1 MTKLSP
7 SILTINSGSSSVK
20 FSLFVTND
28 SLALSLLYYGHI
40 TNIGGSGELLI
51 QEHDTILQQQKIA
64 ITDHKHAIQCLF
76 DWLEQNGPITNIY
89 AVGHRIVHGGLDFDT
104 PVVISATVI
113 EQLESLVPL
122 APNHQPA
129 NLLAIKLISERYPAL
144 PQIACFDTAFHTT
157 QPDVEHYFSLP
168 QTKSLKAVR
177 RYGFHGLSYEYI
189 AHVLPDYLDT
199 KADGKII
206 IAHLGYG
213 ASLCAIENRRSVA
226 TTMTFT
232 PVDGIPMGSR
242 CGSLDPAVV
251 LYLIEQQGM
260 TTKQISDLLYF
271 QSGLLGVSGI
281 SGDIQ
286 TLLKE
291 PGPKAQFAIEQF
303 IHHTVRAIGSLAA
316 ALGGLDALVFTG
328 GIGEHAVSIR
338 SAIVAKCHWLGLIL
352 DDDANT
358 QGKSCIS
365 DKDSPISAWVIQ
377 TNEEYMI
384 AQHTLTIMNN
394 KNGSKV

>member
-1 MTKLSP
+1 MNTSSP
-7 SILTINSGSSSVK
+7 SILTLNSGSSSLKFALFLVK
-20 FSLFVTND
+20 D
-28 SLALSLLYYGHI
+28 SCISSLLYYGQV
-40 TNIGGSGELLI
+40 TNIGDTSELLI
-51 QEHDTILQQQKIA
+51 RDHDKSVYQQAVSIK
-64 ITDHKHAIQCLF
+64 DHKQALHCVF
-76 DWLEQNGPITNIY
+76 DWLEQNNSATDII
-89 AVGHRIVHGGLDFDT
+89 AVGHRIVHGGLLFDN
-104 PVVISATVI
+104 PIYIAESVL
-113 EQLESLVPL
+113 EKLESLIPL

-129 NLLAIKLISERYPAL
+129 NLLAIKLIFERYPSL

-157 QPDVEHYFSLP
+157 RPDVEHYFSLP
-168 QTKSLKAVR
+168 QTEPLKAVR

-189 AHVLPDYLDT
+189 AQVLPDYLDT

-206 IAHLGYG
+206 VTHLGYG

-242 CGSLDPAVV
+242 CGALDPAVV
-251 LYLIEQQGM
+251 LYLIEQQSM

-291 PGPKAQFAIEQF
+291 SNAKAQFAIEQF
-303 IHHTVRAIGSLAA
+303 IHHIVRAIGSLAA

-338 SAIVAKCHWLGLIL
+338 SAIAEKCHWLGLIL
-352 DDDANT
+352 DEDANK
-358 QGKSCIS
+358 QGKNCIS
-365 DKDSPISAWVIQ
+365 DKNSRLSAWVIQ
-377 TNEEYMI
+377 TDEEYMI

-394 KNGSKV
+394 QNGSLS